1 VIGTR
6 TETCLAL
13 LRALVARS
21 REAQATS
28 GALAALGSAAA
39 GRCGL
44 GERAELE
51 LDLPPAALEHAR
63 ALWPAGAPAEQLA
76 FLREEFERVVREQ
89 DALDRRRNHFLKS
102 FRGAHGPDRRAWDA
116 ALLGEYERGLDEI
129 NGEQTRALEHS
140 AARIAA
146 L

>member
-1 VIGTR
+1 MTDAR

-44 GERAELE
+44 GERAELA

-63 ALWPAGAPAEQLA
+63 ALWPAGPPAQQLE
-76 FLREEFERVVREQ
+76 FLRGEFERVVREQ
-89 DALDRRRNHFLKS
+89 DALDRRRNHFLKA
-102 FRGAHGPDRRAWDA
+102 FRGEHGFDRRAWSA

-129 NGEQTRALEHS
+129 NGEQTRALESS

-146 L
+146 V